1 MIEAKIIADS
11 DYYGGERLTTMQVKM
26 HRFVLSEFNTHRK
39 FSRNSASSRAIP
51 LEKQLAMVKQNP
63 AMPLEWRREQSGMQA
78 GGVLEGNDLL
88 QAQWLWEGVL
98 ADTITIVEKYLHD
111 HPEKETRLHK
121 SWVNRLLE
129 PFMWHTVCVSSTE
142 WENFFRQ
149 RCSPLAQPEI
159 KAVADAMKEALN
171 NSYPTLF
178 MGHDIFHTPY
188 VPLNERVEIEEQK
201 YKPEHISVARCART
215 SYLTQEGVRD
225 LSKDQELYER
235 LLDPGDGPPHW
246 SPFEHVARIP
256 TYDEEIRGN
265 FDGWIQLRQIV
276 GGS

>member
-63 AMPLEWRREQSGMQA
+63 AMPLEWRREKSGMQA

-88 QAQWLWEGVL
+88 QAQWVWEGVL
-98 ADTITIVEKYLHD
+98 NDTITIVEKYLHD
-111 HPEKETRLHK
+111 HPQKETRLHK

-142 WENFFRQ
+142 WNNFFEQ

-159 KAVADAMKEALN
+159 KAVADEMKKALYH
-171 NSYPTLF
+171 SYPMPVMTP
-178 MGHDIFHTPY
+178 MEFHTPY
-188 VPLNERVEIEEQK
+188 VELSEHNEIYDRGYYPREI
-201 YKPEHISVARCART
+201 STARCART

-246 SPFEHVARIP
+246 SPFEHVARMP
-256 TYDEEIRGN
+256 LPGEKVKGN